1 MEVKRHY
8 TSGGILLN
16 SKKEIYLIY
25 NKDNK
30 TYQLPKGHIEKGE
43 SSRIAA
49 LREVKEETGY
59 RNIKIISSKTFK
71 IFYQFK
77 DKWNN
82 YRKSEK
88 NTIYYI
94 MSLIDDQRI
103 RTKQQDEEKL
113 DGDWFTIDD
122 AIKKVSFENIRE
134 VLSEFKKTEGL

>member
-1 MEVKRHY
+1 MEVKKHY

-16 SKKEIYLIY
+16 SKKEVYLIY

-43 SSRIAA
+43 SSKIAA
-49 LREVKEETGY
+49 IREVKEETGY

-94 MSLIDDQRI
+94 MSLIDDARI

-113 DGDWFTIDD
+113 DGDWFSIDD
-122 AIKKVSFENIRE
+122 AIKKVAFDNIRD
-134 VLSEFKKTEGL
+134 VLSDFKKSEGL